1 MFSGAQKS
9 VLLKESSGECC
20 APRNSVHLVTLHG
33 TCLRFIVYLVVHQ
46 MKMLWKD
53 EAMQ

>member
-9 VLLKESSGECC
+9 VLLKESSGEHC
-20 APRNSVHLVTLHG
+20 APRNSVHLVTLRG
-33 TCLRFIVYLVVHQ
+33 TCAYLIVYLIVHQ